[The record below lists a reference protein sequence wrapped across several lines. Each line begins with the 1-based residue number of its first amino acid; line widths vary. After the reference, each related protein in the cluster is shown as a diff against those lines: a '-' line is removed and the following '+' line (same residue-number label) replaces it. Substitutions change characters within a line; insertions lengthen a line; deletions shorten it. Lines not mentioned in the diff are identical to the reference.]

1 MQENPK
7 KMWSGRFSGES
18 SELLEEFNASIGF
31 DRALWQE
38 DIAGSKA
45 HARMLGACGILKPE
59 ESEKIVAGLD
69 AVFEEIKSGKFE
81 FKTADEDIHMAVE
94 KRLSELIGSD
104 LGGRLHTAR
113 SRNDQV
119 ALDFRLYVLKSGAAI
134 AEKTRELVEALRDIA
149 SEHADTLMP
158 GYTHLQHAQP
168 VSLAYHLLAYAFM
181 FRRDYERFASS
192 RERNNLCPLGS
203 AALAG
208 TPHPINRELVAR
220 ELGFA
225 GVTPNAM
232 DSVSDRDFAL
242 EILFNVSVLMTH
254 ASRLC
259 EELILWSSQEFGFVT
274 ISDAYSTGSS
284 IMPQKKNPDVAELA
298 RGKAGRLIGD
308 LTALLAVLKALP
320 LAYDRD
326 LQEDKE
332 PVFDQ
337 IDTLDVLCPA
347 VAGMIDTMTIHLE
360 RLAQLAP
367 QGFSLA
373 TDIAEWLVKRGVPFR
388 DAHEISGACVRLAEA
403 RGVELADLT
412 DAELAQASPHLDPE
426 VRSVLTVDGS
436 VRARLGRGGTAPV
449 RVAEQL
455 DEARAG
461 LADAWQ
467 WAVAGLR

>member
-1 MQENPK
+1 MK
-7 KMWSGRFSGES
+7 KMWEGRFSEAS
-18 SELLEEFNASIGF
+18 SALLEEFNASIGF

-45 HARMLGACGILKPE
+45 HARMLGACGILKPD

-69 AVFEEIKSGKFE
+69 VVFEEIKSGKFE

-119 ALDFRLYVLKSGAAI
+119 ALDFRLYVLKSGTAI
-134 AEKTRELVEALRDIA
+134 AEKIRELVEALRDIA

-181 FRRDYERFASS
+181 FCRDYDRFASS

-208 TPHPINRELVAR
+208 TPHPINRESVAR

-284 IMPQKKNPDVAELA
+284 IMPQKKNPDVAELI
-298 RGKAGRLIGD
+298 RGKTGRVNGNLV
-308 LTALLAVLKALP
+308 ALLTVMKGLP
-320 LAYDRD
+320 LAYNKDM
-326 LQEDKE
+326 QEDKE
-332 PVFDQ
+332 GVFDSVSTALASLEILKQ
-337 IDTLDVLCPA
+337 MLKTAKFNEQNMLA
-347 VAGMIDTMTIHLE
+347 MTRRGHL
-360 RLAQLAP
+360 
-367 QGFSLA
+367 SA
-373 TDIAEWLVKRGVPFR
+373 TDLADYLVREKNVPFR
-388 DAHEISGACVRLAEA
+388 RAHFITGKAVAYAENLGLDLSELNAQQLASVDESLGGDAVKFLDLNASKEA
-403 RGVELADLT
+403 RKS
-412 DAELAQASPHLDPE
+412 Q
-426 VRSVLTVDGS
+426 
-436 VRARLGRGGTAPV
+436 GGTANES
-449 RVAEQL
+449 VAAQIEIL
-455 DEARAG
+455 NEWLKG
-461 LADAWQ
+461 
-467 WAVAGLR
+467 

>member
-1 MQENPK
+1 MK
-7 KMWSGRFSGES
+7 KMWEGRFSEAS
-18 SELLEEFNASIGF
+18 SALLEEFNASIGF

-81 FKTADEDIHMAVE
+81 FKIADEDIHMAVE

-119 ALDFRLYVLKSGAAI
+119 ALDFRLYVLKSGASI
-134 AEKTRELVEALRDIA
+134 AEKTRGLVEALRDIA
-149 SEHADTLMP
+149 SKHADTLMP

-208 TPHPINRELVAR
+208 TPHPINRESVAR
-220 ELGFA
+220 QLGFA

-284 IMPQKKNPDVAELA
+284 IMPQKKNPDVAELI
-298 RGKAGRLIGD
+298 RGKTGRVNGNLV
-308 LTALLAVLKALP
+308 ALLTVMKGLP
-320 LAYDRD
+320 LAYNKDM
-326 LQEDKE
+326 QEDKE
-332 PVFDQ
+332 GVFDS
-337 IDTLDVLCPA
+337 
-347 VAGMIDTMTIHLE
+347 VATALASLEILKQMLKTAKFNEQNMLAMTRRGHLT
-360 RLAQLAP
+360 
-367 QGFSLA
+367 A
-373 TDIAEWLVKRGVPFR
+373 TDLADYLVREKNVPFR
-388 DAHEISGACVRLAEA
+388 RAHFITGKAVAYAENLGLDLSELNAQQLASVDESLGAGAVKFLDLNASKEA
-403 RGVELADLT
+403 RKS
-412 DAELAQASPHLDPE
+412 Q
-426 VRSVLTVDGS
+426 
-436 VRARLGRGGTAPV
+436 GGTANES
-449 RVAEQL
+449 VAAQIEIL
-455 DEARAG
+455 NG
-461 LADAWQ
+461 WLK
-467 WAVAGLR
+467 G